1 MKDSQYNFSKGY
13 LEILCVNVLHVLCV
27 LYRPE
32 ADDVKALQ
40 QELSSLHI
48 VMEKSTS
55 EYTRQIDDLTKAK
68 SLRDDEK
75 TRSNF
80 LSLMCSYCMACLD
93 SMSNWRA

>member
-13 LEILCVNVLHVLCV
+13 LAILCGCPSYVLS
-27 LYRPE
+27 RPE

-55 EYTRQIDDLTKAK
+55 EYTKQIDDLSKAK
-68 SLRDDEK
+68 SLSDDEK
-75 TRSNF
+75 TRSKF
-80 LSLMCSYCMACLD
+80 VVLD
-93 SMSNWRA
+93 LFYWLVYLCVGSISN